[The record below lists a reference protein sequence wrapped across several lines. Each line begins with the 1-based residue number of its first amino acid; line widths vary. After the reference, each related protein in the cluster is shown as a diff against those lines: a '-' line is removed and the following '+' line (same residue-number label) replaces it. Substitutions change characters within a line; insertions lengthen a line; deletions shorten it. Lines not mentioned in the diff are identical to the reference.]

1 MSHISMNFN
10 LIFRL
15 CIGHEVVLLKNGC
28 RICGTGGVLA
38 TAPLVQSKSYFEVK
52 LQQSGQWSIGLA
64 TGDADLNKSKGG
76 TDSESWCL
84 NSDHI
89 VLHNNKEIHKLPI
102 EDVHGTDSVN
112 TENISDIL
120 PGTNNDTGIPCE
132 GDTIGVTYDHVE
144 LNFYLNGKKL
154 EVPVLSVRGNV
165 YPALFGGYIFFGLEI
180 GGDCFV
186 E

>member
-1 MSHISMNFN
+1 MSLISMNFN
-10 LIFRL
+10 LVFRIL
-15 CIGHEVVLLKNGC
+15 RTGHEVVLLKNGC

-64 TGDADLNKSKGG
+64 TCDADLNKSKGG

-89 VLHNNKEIHKLPI
+89 VLHDNKEIHKLPM
-102 EDVHGTDSVN
+102 EDAKGTDAV
-112 TENISDIL
+112 ENINDIL

-144 LNFYLNGKKL
+144 INFYLNGKKL
-154 EVPVLSVRGNV
+154 EVPVLGVRGNV
-165 YPALFGGYIFFGLEI
+165 YPALFGGY
-180 GGDCFV
+180 
-186 E
+186 